1 MEHFSQID
9 TLWMIIATILI
20 FMMQPGFAM
29 LEAGFTRTKNAGNVV
44 MKNLLDFVVGSV
56 AFWIIGFG
64 LFMGEGAV
72 IGKIDLFAKESY
84 DTGIVPQ
91 SVFLMFQ
98 TVFCGTAATI
108 VSGAMA
114 ERTRFKAYLLYSF
127 VISAF
132 VYPIEAHWIWGG
144 GWLSTFEIG
153 TAQGFLDC
161 AGGTAVHM
169 TGGISAFIGA
179 WLLGPRIGKYDRN
192 GHSRAIP
199 GHSIVLSS
207 LGIFLLWFAWF
218 GFNAG
223 SFQGAFSA
231 GELETLGNILFVT
244 NLTAASSCLSTM
256 ILTWIR
262 YGKPDISMTING
274 ILGGLVASTAGC
286 SVMPPWAAVL
296 TGVLSGA
303 LVLFGIE
310 WIDKKLHV
318 DDPVGA
324 CGVHGLCGAF
334 GSIMVGFYSKENGL
348 LTTGHYHQLCVQ
360 LLGVLSVGAFVT
372 AVMIIFFVIVEK
384 TVGLRVSAQEELNGL
399 DAGEHNLLS
408 AYAAESVAGLADI
421 PADWQAENEA
431 NLLTKPTPRKKLPVT
446 YTPIS
451 CIVVICKPNKLDK
464 LKKALNEIGV
474 MGITASQVAG
484 CGVQKGQSDY
494 YRGSKLEVAL
504 LPKIR
509 LEIVVSKISVDQVV
523 DTVREIL
530 YSGHIG
536 DGKIFVY
543 DVRNVIKVRT
553 GEEGEKALQDPE
565 SYQELDL

>member
-1 MEHFSQID
+1 MEQFSQID
-9 TLWMIIATILI
+9 TLWMIIATIFI

-44 MKNLLDFVVGSV
+44 MKNLLDFVVGSI
-56 AFWIIGFG
+56 AFWVIGFG
-64 LFMGEGAV
+64 LLMGEGTI
-72 IGKIDLFAKESY
+72 IGKIDLFAAGSY
-84 DTGIVPQ
+84 DTGLVPK

-114 ERTRFKAYLLYSF
+114 ERTRFPAYLLYSL
-127 VISAF
+127 VISA
-132 VYPIEAHWIWGG
+132 VIYPIEAHWIWGG
-144 GWLSTFEIG
+144 GWLSTFTIG
-153 TAQGFLDC
+153 TTHGFIDC

-169 TGGISAFIGA
+169 TGGISAFMGA
-179 WLLGPRIGKYDRN
+179 WILGPRIGKYDKN

-199 GHSIVLSS
+199 GHSVILSS

-218 GFNAG
+218 GFNTG
-223 SFQGAFSA
+223 SLQGAFSQ
-231 GELETLGNILFVT
+231 EKLETLGNILFVT
-244 NLTAASSCLSTM
+244 NLTAACSGLSTM
-256 ILTWIR
+256 ALTWIR
-262 YGKPDISMTING
+262 YGKADISMTING

-286 SVMPPWAAVL
+286 SVMPSWAAVV

-334 GSIMVGFYSKENGL
+334 GSIMVGLYAKDNGL
-348 LTTGHYHQLCVQ
+348 LTTGHYDQLLIQ
-360 LLGVLSVGAFVT
+360 LLGVVSVGILVSVT
-372 AVMIIFFVIVEK
+372 MGLFFAVLKK
-384 TVGLRVSAQEELNGL
+384 TIGLRVLPQEEINGL
-399 DAGEHNLLS
+399 DAGEHNLLA
-408 AYAAESVAGLADI
+408 AYAAASTGTLADL
-421 PADWQAENEA
+421 PTDWQLETDTE
-431 NLLTKPTPRKKLPVT
+431 KQTPAPRT
-446 YTPIS
+446 RACFDYAPIS
-451 CIVVICKPNKLDK
+451 CIVVICKPNKLER

-494 YRGSKLEVAL
+494 YRGAKLEIAL

-523 DTVREIL
+523 DTVRSIL
-530 YSGHIG
+530 YTGHIG

>member
-1 MEHFSQID
+1 MEQFSQID
-9 TLWMIIATILI
+9 TLWMIIATIFI

-44 MKNLLDFVVGSV
+44 MKNLLDFVVGSI
-56 AFWIIGFG
+56 AFWVIGFG
-64 LFMGEGAV
+64 LLMGEGAI
-72 IGKIDLFAKESY
+72 IGKIDLFAVDSY
-84 DTGIVPQ
+84 DTGLVPK

-114 ERTRFKAYLLYSF
+114 ERTRFSAYLLYSF
-127 VISAF
+127 IISAI

-144 GWLSTFEIG
+144 GWLSTLTIG
-153 TAQGFLDC
+153 TAHGFRDC
-161 AGGTAVHM
+161 AGGTAVHV
-169 TGGISAFIGA
+169 TGGISAFMGA
-179 WLLGPRIGKYDRN
+179 LVLGPRIGKYDKN
-192 GHSRAIP
+192 GNSRAIP
-199 GHSIVLSS
+199 GHSVILSS

-218 GFNAG
+218 GFNTG
-223 SFQGAFSA
+223 SLQDAFSQ
-231 GELETLGNILFVT
+231 EKLETLGNILLVT
-244 NLTAASSCLSTM
+244 NLTAACSGLSTM
-256 ILTWIR
+256 ALTWIR
-262 YGKPDISMTING
+262 YGKADISMTING

-286 SVMPPWAAVL
+286 SVMPPWAAVV
-296 TGVLSGA
+296 TGGLSGA

-334 GSIMVGFYSKENGL
+334 GSIMVGLYAKDNGL
-348 LTTGHYHQLCVQ
+348 LTTGHYDQLLVQ
-360 LLGVLSVGAFVT
+360 LLGVVSVGILVSI
-372 AVMIIFFVIVEK
+372 VMGLFFVALKK
-384 TVGLRVSAQEELNGL
+384 TIGLRVTPQEEINGL
-399 DAGEHNLLS
+399 DAGEHNLLA
-408 AYAAESVAGLADI
+408 AYATIESGTLADL
-421 PADWQAENEA
+421 PTDWQPAA
-431 NLLTKPTPRKKLPVT
+431 DTKKQMPTPRTKECLD
-446 YTPIS
+446 YAPIS
-451 CIVVICKPNKLDK
+451 CVVIICKPNKLEQ

-474 MGITASQVAG
+474 MGITTSQVAG

-494 YRGSKLEVAL
+494 YRGTKLEIAL

-523 DTVREIL
+523 DTVRSIL
-530 YSGHIG
+530 YTGHIG